1 MPSPRPYPPGFE
13 VGQGPCYG
21 RAPQES
27 QGDSGLSAHS
37 KTAAI
42 AVTTVHATI
51 ALSLPAAIVFG
62 RSALGVTL
70 ALAALAMAAGAATGL
85 RWPLWP
91 HPARLPAAL
100 LAVVCIALLPSVTVS
115 LDSAT
120 SAVTLLRIVALV
132 AGGTLTASLLARHG
146 DLRASRI
153 FIAGMM
159 AALLFALAA
168 LYLHPG
174 LVAFR
179 SRGPA
184 VPSMMLKASASAIAC
199 ALPLLIYLGWRLGGR
214 WLVLSTLCLPLGI
227 AVMYGTSSK
236 SSLAGVLAALAVGG
250 LVALTR
256 RWRPAAALGV
266 AVVLA
271 GLAAIGLN
279 AVLKTTPV
287 RSYGGYALFAP
298 PWLVDIH
305 RQTIWQFTLDRFGE
319 RPWLGWGLNVINTL
333 PGAGDYIP
341 EINGEY
347 IPSHPHNWMIET
359 LSESGVAGFVPIAAV
374 VLGVA
379 AAAIG
384 AYRRSG
390 ELAWLAWLALWLTYW
405 SAGAFN
411 FSMWN
416 SSWQAC
422 GMVLAA
428 LMCSHL
434 IGRHRA

>member
-1 MPSPRPYPPGFE
+1 M
-13 VGQGPCYG
+13 
-21 RAPQES
+21 
-27 QGDSGLSAHS
+27 SAHS

-42 AVTTVHATI
+42 AITTVHATV

-62 RSALGVTL
+62 RSALGVAL
-70 ALAALAMAAGAATGL
+70 ALAVIAMAAGAAAGL

-91 HPARLPAAL
+91 RPARMPAAL
-100 LAVVCIALLPSVTVS
+100 LAVVCVALLPAVTVS
-115 LDSAT
+115 LNPAM
-120 SAVTLLRIVALV
+120 SAVTLLHIVALV

-153 FIAGMM
+153 FIAGML
-159 AALLFALAA
+159 AALLFAVAA

-214 WLVLSTLCLPLGI
+214 WRVLAALCLPLGV

-236 SSLAGVLAALAVGG
+236 SSLAGMLAALAVGG

-256 RWRPAAALGV
+256 RWRPAAAVAV

-271 GLAAIGLN
+271 GLAAAGLN
-279 AVLKTTPV
+279 AVLKTTPAQT
-287 RSYGGYALFAP
+287 YGGYALFAP
-298 PWLVDIH
+298 PWLVDVH
-305 RQTIWQFTLDRFGE
+305 RQTIWQFALDRFRE
-319 RPWLGWGLNVINTL
+319 RPWLGWGVNVINTV
-333 PGAGDYIP
+333 PGAGDNIP
-341 EINGEY
+341 EINGEF
-347 IPSHPHNWMIET
+347 IPSHPHNWMVET
-359 LSESGVAGFVPIAAV
+359 LSESGVAGFVPVLAV

-379 AAAIG
+379 AAAVG

-390 ELAWLAWLALWLTYW
+390 EPAWLAWLALWLTYW

-416 SSWQAC
+416 SAWQAS

-434 IGRHRA
+434 IGRNRV